1 MDALITSGLAIGL
14 AEIGDKTQLLTLLL
28 VARFARPW
36 PIFWAIVAATLINHG
51 VSAWFGATLVGLIDP
66 RLMTALVGL
75 AFIGMGLWLLKPD
88 DDDGLEAGPPGH
100 GVFLTS
106 FVLFFLAE
114 IGDKTQIATVL
125 LAARFEDVLLVTLG
139 TTLGMLAANVPV
151 LWLGARFCERL
162 PMRAIHLLACSV
174 FILLGLWVVLVEA
187 KAWQWLLG

>member
-1 MDALITSGLAIGL
+1 
-14 AEIGDKTQLLTLLL
+14 
-28 VARFARPW
+28 
-36 PIFWAIVAATLINHG
+36 
-51 VSAWFGATLVGLIDP
+51 
-66 RLMTALVGL
+66 
-75 AFIGMGLWLLKPD
+75 MGLWLLKPD

-106 FVLFFLAE
+106 FVLFSLAE

-125 LAARFEDVLLVTLG
+125 LAARFDDVLLVTLG
-139 TTLGMLAANVPV
+139 TTLGMLAANAPV

-162 PMRAIHLLACSV
+162 PMRAIHVLACSV